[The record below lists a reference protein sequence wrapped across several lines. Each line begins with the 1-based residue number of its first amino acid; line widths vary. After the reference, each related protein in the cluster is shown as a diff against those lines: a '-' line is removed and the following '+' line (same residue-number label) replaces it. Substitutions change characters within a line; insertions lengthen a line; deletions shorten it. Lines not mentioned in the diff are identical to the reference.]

1 VLHYSVN
8 SNAIL
13 GIGGNGRAI
22 ECNWGV
28 NHASWK
34 FGGGIEK
41 VVIVEGGKV

>member
-1 VLHYSVN
+1 MLHYFVN
-8 SNAIL
+8 SNALL
-13 GIGGNGRAI
+13 GIVGIGRAI

-34 FGGGIEK
+34 FGGGIEI